1 MCAKPLSGY
10 SARVRLG
17 LPGNQ
22 KVHPPDTHS
31 HTHTKGQTLTTSKP
45 ITTHVSVPKRRNLHT
60 IDLASAQIPLE
71 FPMPNE
77 ASKEKKAL
85 TIKNHLKDAVSGETL
100 TAPWCDTLWPL
111 QKYSPK
117 NLRHRQK
124 GTTRTLTDPKCA
136 DAHQNFI
143 LRVDPEFQKRI
154 NVKNG

>member
-1 MCAKPLSGY
+1 MCQTLSSY

-22 KVHPPDTHS
+22 KLHPPDTHS

-85 TIKNHLKDAVSGETL
+85 TIKNHLKGAVSGDTL
-100 TAPWCDTLWPL
+100 TAPWCDTLWLPQKSPL
-111 QKYSPK
+111 NNS
-117 NLRHRQK
+117 RHRQR
-124 GTTRTLTDPKCA
+124 GATRTQTDSKPECHGEFENRLRLKSLPKA
-136 DAHQNFI
+136 
-143 LRVDPEFQKRI
+143 P
-154 NVKNG
+154 